1 MMEIIIISLFALLLV
16 TFATL
21 FFTIKSSKIKTEKEL
36 NNLKIEKETLVSR
49 YKDIIDLDKYKDEVK
64 RENDKLDLNV
74 KNLKKE
80 EESLLKIVTILREG
94 SDLEKELR
102 NLHIQINQLKSEI
115 TILDEEKMFQEYG
128 IYKPIFELEDTQAYK
143 DKLKDIIDKQK
154 LMIKDNNAAFC
165 KTDWMVEGSATKG
178 RKMTNNNIKLVMRAF
193 NGECDASISKVKYN
207 NVVAMKDKIEK
218 AFNIINKAME
228 SNHIS
233 INKRYLQL
241 KIDELNLTHELR
253 EKQYEEK
260 EEQRRIKEQIREEE
274 KAQKELER
282 AKIQAEKEEER
293 YLKAL
298 EKARSEIAKSTGE
311 KHAKM
316 LEEIKKLEEKLAEAQ
331 TNRERAISRA
341 QMTRSG
347 HVYVIS
353 NIGSFGEN
361 VYKIGMTR
369 RLEPLDRVRELGDA
383 SVPFLFDV
391 HAMIFSKDAPTLEN
405 ELHKKFNHK
414 RVNMVN
420 ERKEFFNVTL
430 DEIKTVVEQNHG
442 YIEFTKLAEAKEYR
456 ETQLIKDKNLK
467 IAS

>member
-1 MMEIIIISLFALLLV
+1 MEIIIISLFALLLV